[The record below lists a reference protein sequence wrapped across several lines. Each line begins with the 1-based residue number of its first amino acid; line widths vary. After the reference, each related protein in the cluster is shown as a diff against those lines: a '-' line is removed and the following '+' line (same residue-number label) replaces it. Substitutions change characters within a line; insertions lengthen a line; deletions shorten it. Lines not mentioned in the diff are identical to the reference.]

1 MLNVR
6 EADRPAPRDGRPA
19 RHGLVQ
25 AIVAE
30 ARSQNV
36 LARIGH
42 TPLFRLARVVEGL
55 PAGVEL
61 YVKAEWFNPGGSV
74 KDRPALRMIE
84 EAERDGRLTPDK
96 IIIDST
102 SGNTGIAYALIGAV
116 KGYRVELVMPAN
128 VSRERRQL
136 ARAYGAR
143 IIESDPLE
151 GSDGAIRLVRK
162 IVAEA
167 PEKYFYPDQY
177 NNPANW
183 LAHYETTGPEI
194 WEQTQG
200 RITHFVAGVG
210 TSGTLMGVG
219 RRLREYNPRV
229 QLIAVEP
236 ADEFQ
241 VIEGLKHMATAI
253 VPGIYDPTLPDRTM
267 RADADRALAM
277 VQRLAREEGLFVGFS
292 AAAAVDAALQIAR
305 ELREGV
311 VVALLPDSGVKY
323 LSLGLFDEPVGTE
336 IRALGET
343 PQEKQRGRRT

>member
-1 MLNVR
+1 V
-6 EADRPAPRDGRPA
+6 
-19 RHGLVQ
+19 
-25 AIVAE
+25 VAA
-30 ARSQNV
+30 ARSSGI
-36 LARIGH
+36 LERIGH
-42 TPLFRLARVVEGL
+42 TPLFRLSRVVEGL
-55 PAGVEL
+55 PADVEL

-84 EAERDGRLTPDK
+84 EAERDGQLTPEK

-136 ARAYGAR
+136 ARAYGAH
-143 IIESDPLE
+143 IIYSDPLE

-236 ADEFQ
+236 VDEFQ

-253 VPGIYDPTLPDRTM
+253 VPGIYDHTLPDRTI
-267 RADADRALAM
+267 RADADRALVM
-277 VQRLAREEGLFVGFS
+277 VRRLAREEGLFVGFS
-292 AAAAVDAALQIAR
+292 AAAAVDAALQVAR
-305 ELREGV
+305 ELKEGV

-323 LSLGLFDEPVGTE
+323 LSLGLFEDQWE
-336 IRALGET
+336 RASA
-343 PQEKQRGRRT
+343 R